1 MHSTRFSSF
10 DFYSTRMEFTR
21 STHNKNKVL
30 FDGYAYVK
38 KVDLADNWECFECE
52 RRRNFDRCKGKVK
65 VKVNEIQVVKEHS
78 HGPNPARN
86 EVIKVS
92 TAIKRRA
99 QTTLDGTQ
107 TIISGAVAGIEAAV
121 AAQLPVI
128 KSMRRNTQRQRRAA
142 NDNAPAV
149 PLTRDALTNP
159 LPHGYTV
166 TNAETPFLRWDSGD
180 QDRILLFASEE
191 KINALRNNAEWFMDG
206 TFDCVPLI
214 YGQLVTIHALV
225 DGICIPCVYALLPD
239 KTQLTY
245 TRLCQELRNINGG
258 LMPHTIL
265 IDFEVAIKNSL
276 EHVFPGVTVKGC
288 FFIFLKTY
296 GKKFKPMDYKVD
308 IKQNQNLSNRLGK

>member
-1 MHSTRFSSF
+1 
-10 DFYSTRMEFTR
+10 MEFTR

-38 KVDLADNWECFECE
+38 KADLADNWECFECE
-52 RRRNFDRCKGKVK
+52 RRRNFDRCKGKG
-65 VKVNEIQVVKEHS
+65 NEIQVVKEHS

-107 TIISGAVAGIEAAV
+107 TISGAVAGIEAAV

-149 PLTRDALTNP
+149 PLTRDALPNP

-276 EHVFPGVTVKGC
+276 EIKFPTVGAALNYLGVFRRGRFRRPRFLVLFLVGC
-288 FFIFLKTY
+288 
-296 GKKFKPMDYKVD
+296 
-308 IKQNQNLSNRLGK
+308 S